1 MSATPGAGAVRRYHP
16 ALVVLH
22 WLVAALV
29 LLGLAMGTFKLSA
42 LPNTAPDKIGALRGH
57 MIAGGLILLLML
69 ARLVVRRVTAHPP
82 PATTG
87 FVMAD
92 RLAPLAHGLLYA
104 AVLAMAGSG
113 IAMSVG
119 ADLPAVV
126 FMGQGSLPADF
137 AHLPARAVHGLVA
150 KLLMVLIALH
160 VAAAACH
167 QWVRRDGL
175 LSRMGFGS
183 SRQMSAGP

>member
-1 MSATPGAGAVRRYHP
+1 MAASGSGAVRRYHP

-29 LLGLAMGTFKLSA
+29 LIGMVMGTFGLSA
-42 LPNTAPDKIGALRGH
+42 LPNTSPDKVGALQGH
-57 MIAGGLILLLML
+57 MIAGGVILLLML
-69 ARLVVRRVTAHPP
+69 MRLVVRRLTAHPP

-87 FVMAD
+87 FVLAD
-92 RLAPLAHGLLYA
+92 RLAPLAHGLLYV

-113 IAMSVG
+113 IAMSVD

-126 FMGQGSLPADF
+126 FKGQGSLPDDF

-150 KLLMVLIALH
+150 KLLMGLIVLH
-160 VAAAACH
+160 VAAASYH

-183 SRQMSAGP
+183 SRRMSDGG